1 MNPPPQSPVPGKK
14 RYVRAVGPRLRVLL
28 LVVFGLFALLGA
40 NSVYLSSI
48 TFLNWLD
55 RDKGVSYENYFYQF
69 QFLAHLVLGLL
80 IVLPVIIFGLIHLKN
95 SHDRPNRRAVRVG
108 YALFAVSL
116 VLLFSGLALMR
127 VEGFEIRN
135 PNLRSGTYWAHVI
148 TPFACVWLYI
158 LHRLAGPRIKWQV
171 GLSWAGAVGVVVL
184 AMVAL
189 HKHDPRKWNA
199 KAPKDGEKY
208 FQPSSAR
215 TANGNFI
222 PAATLMNNEY
232 CLECHKNA
240 YDSWFHSAHHFS
252 SFNNP
257 LYLFSV
263 NETRQMGLKRDGSVQ
278 ASRWCAGCHD
288 PAPFFSGAFD
298 DPKFDMTN
306 HPTAKVGISCTVC
319 HAITGLEGSGKGITG
334 NANYTIEEPVHYP
347 FAFAPTNSFAF
358 FVNKQLVKAK
368 PAFHKQTFLK
378 PLHKSAE
385 FCATCHKVGI
395 PYAVNHYKEFLR
407 GQNHYDT
414 YLLSGVSG
422 VNARSFYYPE
432 KSKAN
437 CAECH
442 MPLNRSDDFG
452 ARFNGTNDFLT
463 VHDHLFPG
471 ANTGLAALRGQADI
485 VKTQQNFLKD
495 CIRVDLFGVKAGGTI
510 DSPLVAPLRPQVPKL
525 KPGHTYLIEAVVRTL
540 KLGHPLTQGTVDSNE
555 LWAETRVTEPDG
567 EVVGQSGG
575 LGAHGEVD
583 PWAHFINVY
592 MLDKDGNRIDRRN
605 AQDIF
610 TPLYNNQIPPGAA
623 HVLHYKLTVPHD
635 QREPLTVEVKVQY
648 RKFDTIFMN
657 YVYGHGYT
665 GGMPFQITNDLPI
678 TTLATDKLT
687 FEVEGGITLASQS
700 ITNAPSAIPPWQR
713 WNDYGIGLFLKGD
726 KGSEKGELIQAAD
739 AFEHVEKLGRADGP
753 LNLARVYF
761 KEGRLNDAV
770 AALQRA
776 NDSSRFT
783 PAGNRWT
790 IAWLNGLV
798 DKQNGYLDKAIAEF
812 TSILEDRY
820 PELEK
825 RGFNFSRDY
834 EVINE
839 LGQTLYE
846 RAKAERGNPARQK
859 EFLQAAVR
867 RFEDTLAVDSENVT
881 AHHNLA
887 QLYTQLGDNAK
898 ATEHRAL
905 HERYRPDDN
914 ARDRA
919 VAVAR
924 LRDPAADHAA
934 QAVVIYDLQRKTR
947 GMEARAQSAPAKSE
961 AVRPVASSGA
971 GAP

>member
-1 MNPPPQSPVPGKK
+1 MNPSPDSPVPGKK

-48 TFLNWLD
+48 TFLTWLD
-55 RDKGVSYENYFYQF
+55 REKGVSYENYFYQF

-80 IVLPVIIFGLIHLKN
+80 IVLPVIIFGLIHIKN

-108 YALFAVSL
+108 YALFVVAL
-116 VLLFSGLALMR
+116 VLLFSGIALMR
-127 VEGFEIRN
+127 VEGFELKN

-171 GLSWAGAVGVVVL
+171 GLSWAAAVGVVVL
-184 AMVAL
+184 GMVAL

-199 KAPKDGEKY
+199 KAPKEGEKY
-208 FQPSSAR
+208 FFPSSAR

-263 NETRQMGLKRDGSVQ
+263 NETRQVGLKRDGSVQ

-306 HPTAKVGISCTVC
+306 HPTARAGISCTVC
-319 HAITGLEGSGKGITG
+319 HAITSLEGADKGLPG

-385 FCATCHKVGI
+385 FCSTCHKVGI

-407 GQNHYDT
+407 GQNHYDS

-432 KSKAN
+432 KAKAT

-452 ARFNGTNDFLT
+452 ARYNGTNDFLT

-471 ANTGLAALRGQADI
+471 GNTGLAALRGQAEV

-525 KPGHTYLIEAVVRTL
+525 KPGQTYLIEAVVRTL

-555 LWAETRVTEPDG
+555 LWAETKVTEPDG
-567 EVVGQSGG
+567 EIVGQSGG
-575 LGAHGEVD
+575 LGPHKEVD

-592 MLDKDGNRIDRRN
+592 MLNKDGNRIDRRN

-648 RKFDTIFMN
+648 RKFDTIYMN
-657 YVYGHGYT
+657 YVYGHDYT
-665 GGMPFQITNDLPI
+665 NGMSFQITNDLPI
-678 TTLATDKLT
+678 TTLAADRLT
-687 FEVEGGITLASQS
+687 FEIEGGDTLASQS
-700 ITNAPSAIPPWQR
+700 MTNAPSAIPPWQR

-739 AFEHVEKLGRADGP
+739 AFDHVEKLGRADGP

-776 NDSSRFT
+776 NDSTRFT

-798 DKQNGYLDKAIAEF
+798 DKQNGYLDKAIAEL

-846 RAKAERGNPARQK
+846 RAKAERANPERQK

-867 RFEDTLAVDSENVT
+867 RFEDTLAIDSENVT

-887 QLYTQLGDNAK
+887 QLYTQLGDNTK
-898 ATEHRAL
+898 AAEHRAL

-919 VAVAR
+919 VAAAR
-924 LRDPAADHAA
+924 LHDPAADHAA
-934 QAVVIYDLQRKTR
+934 QAIVIYDLQRRTR
-947 GMEARAQSAPAKSE
+947 GMEARAQSAPAKNE
-961 AVRPVASSGA
+961 AVRPVASAGA